1 MGPSVSRHRA
11 QGASRLSVASWC
23 LYDFANSSFTTLVVT
38 FVYATWFTKAM
49 APDEVAGTGRWSWA
63 VTISSLLI
71 ALLAPVVG
79 AHADRHAWRRRWFA
93 GLTAVTI
100 TFAALL
106 AFLPPPHWLAALAV
120 FVIAN
125 VAYELSQALY
135 NSFLP
140 GLVEKSKAG
149 RVSGIA
155 WGLGY
160 VGGLLSLVVGLVVC
174 VQRWGVFATWLGTE
188 AGWNIRATNLVVALW
203 FLLFSIPALLWLV
216 EPAPPDPEATAS
228 LRRLGESVRR
238 LARYRQAMRLLVA
251 RLIYNDGLVTI
262 FAFGGIYAAGT
273 FSMSMD
279 EIIAFGIALNLSA
292 GLGAI
297 AFGMIDDWIG
307 GKKVILISL
316 AGLICAAILAA
327 TASTKTELWVAGI
340 LIGLLVGPNQSAS
353 RSLMARFVPAPRSA
367 EMFGLFAFSGKLT
380 SFAGP
385 LLLGRLTEFFHSQ
398 RVGVSSVLLF
408 FVVGGA
414 LLLTVDEQDGRHFA
428 ELEQRRLQ
436 GEG

>member
-1 MGPSVSRHRA
+1 MPPVRPPRTV
-11 QGASRLSVASWC
+11 SRLSIGSWC

-38 FVYATWFTKAM
+38 FVYATYFTKAM
-49 APDEVAGTGRWSWA
+49 APDEVIGTGRWSWA
-63 VTISSLLI
+63 VTISALLI
-71 ALLAPVVG
+71 ALLAPIIG

-100 TFAALL
+100 GFTAIL
-106 AFLPPPHWLAALAV
+106 AFLPPPHWLAALLV

-140 GLVEKSKAG
+140 GLVDKSKAG
-149 RVSGIA
+149 RISGLA

-174 VQRWGVFATWLGTE
+174 VQRWGIFATWLGTE
-188 AGWNIRATNLVVALW
+188 GGWNIRATNLVVALW
-203 FLLFSIPALLWLV
+203 FLVFSVPALLWLI

-228 LRRLGESVRR
+228 FRRLGESVRR
-238 LARYRQAMRLLVA
+238 LTRYRQAMRLLVA

-273 FSMSMD
+273 FGMSMD
-279 EIIAFGIALNLSA
+279 EIIAFGIALNLAA
-292 GLGAI
+292 GLGAL

-316 AGLICAAILAA
+316 AGLVGAAILAA
-327 TASTKTELWVAGI
+327 TASSKTELWIAGI

-385 LLLGRLTEFFHSQ
+385 LLLGRLTELFHSQ

-414 LLLTVDEQDGRHFA
+414 LLLAVDEKEGQRFA
-428 ELEQRRLQ
+428 EVEQRRLESEVS
-436 GEG
+436 G